1 MKTTNIQS
9 VVNYDRYSAD
19 KYDRDIINAIPHHK
33 ELHEEMVNM
42 LKIILIETK
51 ICSFDLGGH
60 GITNE
65 IIKMHCR
72 DWSLILLIS

>member
-60 GITNE
+60 GHNQGNHKNALPRLELDI
-65 IIKMHCR
+65 C
-72 DWSLILLIS
+72 